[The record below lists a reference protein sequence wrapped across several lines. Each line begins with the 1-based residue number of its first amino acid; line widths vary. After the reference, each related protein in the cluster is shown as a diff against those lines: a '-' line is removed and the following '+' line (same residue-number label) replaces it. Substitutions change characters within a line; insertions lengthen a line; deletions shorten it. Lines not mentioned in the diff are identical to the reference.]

1 MGVDRI
7 YGYVSDRDAGKDT
20 STNGLIWIQK
30 KTLCMRR
37 DLLIVATA
45 ILVVVAVAAVGCLSS
60 GIARADILSV
70 TTDKDVYHSN
80 EVMKISIDVTSSG
93 KLDNTLLKIEGIEDR
108 YGNYRLSRE
117 IAANLSPGTNQFS
130 EEFRLPSCSHCAG
143 LDAGTYFVNVTIE
156 KDGMIMD
163 MASRQVQIEQ

>member
-1 MGVDRI
+1 
-7 YGYVSDRDAGKDT
+7 
-20 STNGLIWIQK
+20 
-30 KTLCMRR
+30 MRR

-45 ILVVVAVAAVGCLSS
+45 ILVVVAVVAVGCLSS

-117 IAANLSPGTNQFS
+117 IAANLSAGTNQFS
-130 EEFRLPSCSHCAG
+130 EEFRLPPCSHCAG
-143 LDAGTYFVNVTIE
+143 LDAGTYFINVTIE